1 MFRFKISKLTL
12 VVVIALSFTHARGEQ
27 IPTFNLSNN
36 RFPREDIAIK
46 DPKLAKLGLEL
57 TELNYEYKSYLKKVE
72 EGTKGFSSRDKQ
84 LRVKGDTVVIDAVA
98 SGDAEVLKSE
108 LERLGMQNVGVFGR
122 VVSGQLPIIAINDM
136 AELDDL
142 KFARPSLFT
151 THAGTCTS
159 QGDVAI
165 RSDVVRSTLGIN
177 GSGITVG
184 TLSDS
189 FNCLGGADQGVAD
202 GDLPPGIVVL
212 QEGDCDFD
220 TDEGRALME
229 IIYDVAPGAS
239 QVFHTADF
247 GQANFAQGIMAL
259 AEFGAGVIVDD
270 IIYFR
275 EPMFQDGIIA
285 QAVDSAVESGV
296 SYFSSAGNEARDSY
310 QSQFIPSGMFVAF
323 NDKVC
328 EAHDFDPGPGVDI
341 FQSITVPEDSGFFMS
356 FQWDSPFFTVS
367 GPPGSSNDLDI
378 LVVDSSESVILAGGV
393 DPNVG
398 GDPVEAFGFSNPMGF
413 GTSNFNLVIANCVG
427 PNPGLIKNVFFGLL
441 GEIFLGQINEYGTS
455 SSTIYGH
462 ANSSGA
468 EAVGAAF
475 YAETPEFGVSP
486 ALLEFFSSA
495 GGTPILFD
503 TSGDKLQ
510 TPIVRMKPGVVGPDG
525 VDTTFIGMDSPD
537 DVCSSLFGTSAAAP
551 HAAGTAALMLDVQPT
566 LPPDELYGLMEMTAL
581 EMGPRN
587 ARTIADVST
596 ASENFN
602 FDSGFG
608 FIQADLAVQQLT
620 LDIDVTPT
628 QIDFG
633 LVDEGASVK
642 RELTISNDSLGSQPL
657 VVSNIEIIGADA
669 SKFKQDATTPFTL
682 GPGESKVVTVKFRP
696 RSARA
701 FVANLLVESNDPDEG
716 TVVVVLSGQGKSSGG
731 GCSISASTN
740 RESGIANLVIM
751 FLPAL
756 FALVLLTIRRKRIA
770 NSE

>member
-1 MFRFKISKLTL
+1 MFRFKIIKVTL
-12 VVVIALSFTHARGEQ
+12 LVIVTLSFTNAMGEQ
-27 IPTFNLSNN
+27 IPTFSLPNN
-36 RFPREDIAIK
+36 RSSRDDIATK
-46 DPKLAKLGLEL
+46 ESMLAKLGLEL
-57 TELNYEYKSYLKKVE
+57 TELHDEYLSYLENVE
-72 EGTKGFSSRDKQ
+72 KPERGFSSRNKQ
-84 LRVKGDTVVIDAVA
+84 LRVTDDTVVIDAVA
-98 SGDAEVLKSE
+98 SGDVDILKSE
-108 LERLGMQNVGVFGR
+108 LEGLGMQNIGVFGR
-122 VVSGQLPIIAINDM
+122 VVSGQLPIIAIGDM

-165 RSDVVRSTLGIN
+165 RSDVVRSTLGID

-184 TLSDS
+184 SLSDS
-189 FNCLGGADQGVAD
+189 FNCLGGADQGVVD
-202 GDLPPGIVVL
+202 GDLPAGIVVL
-212 QEGDCDFD
+212 QEGDCDFG

-229 IIYDVAPGAS
+229 IIFDVAPGAS

-247 GQANFAQGIMAL
+247 GQANFAQGIMDLGA
-259 AEFGAGVIVDD
+259 FGAGVIVDD
-270 IIYFR
+270 IIYFA
-275 EPMFQDGIIA
+275 EPMFQDGVIA
-285 QAVDSAVESGV
+285 QAVDSVVESGV

-310 QSQFIPSGMFVAF
+310 QSQFIPSGFLVGI

-341 FQSITVPEDSGFFMS
+341 FQSITVPEDSGFNMS
-356 FQWDSPFFTVS
+356 FQWDSPFFSVS

-378 LVVDSSESVILAGGV
+378 LLLDSSATVALAGGV
-393 DPNVG
+393 DDNVG
-398 GDPVEAFGFSNPMGF
+398 GDPVEVFGFSNPANSGE
-413 GTSNFNLVIANCVG
+413 TNFNILIAKCVG
-427 PNPGLIKNVFFGLL
+427 PNPGLIKNVFFD
-441 GEIFLGQINEYGTS
+441 FLGQINEYETS

-475 YAETPEFGVSP
+475 YAQTPEFGVSP

-503 TSGDKLQ
+503 ASGDKLQ

-566 LPPDELYGLMEMTAL
+566 LAPDELYGLMEMTAL

-587 ARTIADVST
+587 ARTIADEST

-633 LVDEGASVK
+633 VVDEGASVK
-642 RELTISNDSLGSQPL
+642 RGLTISNASLGSQPL
-657 VVSNIEIIGADA
+657 VVNNIKIIGADA

-716 TVVVVLSGQGKSSGG
+716 TVVVVLSGQGKGSGAS
-731 GCSISASTN
+731 GCSISSTSN
-740 RESGIANLVIM
+740 RESGFANLVIM
-751 FLPAL
+751 FLPVA
-756 FALVLLTIRRKRIA
+756 FALISFTIRRKNIA